1 MCPKKQKPP
10 IFYNVKTMFNVTKNA
25 ITSVVVVQF
34 LKFKFCNEDLELSHR
49 LMQLLKKLNVVYT
62 LSDRSKLGPLLGTR

>member
-10 IFYNVKTMFNVTKNA
+10 IFYNVKTMFDATKNA

-49 LMQLLKKLNVVYT
+49 LIQLLKKLNVVYT
-62 LSDRSKLGPLLGTR
+62 LSDCSKLGPLLRTR